1 MSKWILMPDSFKGT
15 MSSLEICQLMREALL
30 RHVPDAEVVSIP
42 VADGGEGSVEAFLAA
57 MGGHRVEVPCT
68 GPDFR
73 KISGFYGLLAD
84 GYTAVIEMAAAAGLP
99 LMEGRLC
106 AEGATTY
113 GVGELILRR
122 SGTAPGASFWAW
134 AAVPP
139 TTAAAAVPPLW
150 ASAFWTAPGRST
162 SL

>member
-15 MSSLEICQLMREALL
+15 MSSLEICRLMREALL

-84 GYTAVIEMAAAAGLP
+84 GYTAVIEMAVRKDDRIDLRQVDAFAAGVVEKRAVRPQIKEELVP
-99 LMEGRLC
+99 LGLDIER
-106 AEGATTY
+106 
-113 GVGELILRR
+113 
-122 SGTAPGASFWAW
+122 
-134 AAVPP
+134 
-139 TTAAAAVPPLW
+139 
-150 ASAFWTAPGRST
+150 
-162 SL
+162 

>member
-15 MSSLEICQLMREALL
+15 MSSLEICRLMREALL

-73 KISGFYGLLAD
+73 KISGFLRSAGRWLHRRDRD
-84 GYTAVIEMAAAAGLP
+84 GRRRRPAPDGGP
-99 LMEGRLC
+99 SLC
-106 AEGATTY
+106 
-113 GVGELILRR
+113 
-122 SGTAPGASFWAW
+122 
-134 AAVPP
+134 
-139 TTAAAAVPPLW
+139 
-150 ASAFWTAPGRST
+150 
-162 SL
+162 